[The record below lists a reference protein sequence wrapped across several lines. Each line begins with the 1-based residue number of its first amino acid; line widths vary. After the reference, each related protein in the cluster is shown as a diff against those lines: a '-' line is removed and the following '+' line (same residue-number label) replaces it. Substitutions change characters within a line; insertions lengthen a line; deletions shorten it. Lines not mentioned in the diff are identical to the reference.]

1 MKRKLP
7 PVTNRYLGPDMA
19 EKTLTQDDTG
29 FSVWATYEDQVVRV
43 SRLRTH
49 EVPGSKWVEFAVA
62 PHAILLTGQ
71 RLYPHPQFANLTIRC
86 EWSDFL
92 RLTRWRK
99 SVEGF
104 PRAEQ
109 ALIARLQ
116 YTNKSTAA
124 MPLQLVAVDHPIRK
138 TGKNTK

>member
-7 PVTNRYLGPDMA
+7 PVMSRYLGPDMA
-19 EKTLTQDDTG
+19 EKTLTQDDAG
-29 FSVWATYEDQVVRV
+29 FSVWAMYLDQVVRV

-49 EVPGSKWVEFAVA
+49 EVPGSKWVEFSVA

-71 RLYPHPQFANLTIRC
+71 RLYSEPLFADHTVRC

-99 SVEGF
+99 AVESF
-104 PRAEQ
+104 PPQEQ
-109 ALIARLQ
+109 ALIARVDHKPMPVFQ
-116 YTNKSTAA
+116 YA
-124 MPLQLVAVDHPIRK
+124 LVAVDHPIRK